1 MELDNKSEQ
10 SQDSGGRS
18 RQISEFEDSLVNRV
32 SPRIAQGDTEKPC
45 LEKQTNTHT
54 HIQTNKQTKTKP
66 GEKN

>member
-45 LEKQTNTHT
+45 LEK
-54 HIQTNKQTKTKP
+54 TKK
-66 GEKN
+66 EKKIH